1 MCEPLYGF
9 PSNMPAQEFVKV
21 KGTTDLFYT
30 YDEELDVNKLLSEP
44 LPPPS
49 IAINVVPHWLAIDGV
64 QPLIPENPSLDS
76 HIYYQQQTKERE
88 ETLTKAKAKKP
99 TVTGPPPHPS
109 TTEGEKGEEEKKEG
123 KGHSSGQGHSR
134 QDRLKRGRQAR
145 IRRSR
150 QARVTR
156 SRQQA
161 KYSNKR
167 QEEDRR

>member
-1 MCEPLYGF
+1 MIQDINAALRIRMCEPLYGF

-76 HIYYQQQTKERE
+76 HIYYQQRTKERE
-88 ETLTKAKAKKP
+88 ASSEW
-99 TVTGPPPHPS
+99 VDSVHP
-109 TTEGEKGEEEKKEG
+109 
-123 KGHSSGQGHSR
+123 
-134 QDRLKRGRQAR
+134 
-145 IRRSR
+145 
-150 QARVTR
+150 
-156 SRQQA
+156 
-161 KYSNKR
+161 
-167 QEEDRR
+167 